1 MSNPLDN
8 PHDGQPVIKRNGALT
23 GRNRRA
29 APLPLLRKGRA
40 AERTLDAVDAM
51 RARRNGRLV
60 DDFAGWMEDDE

>member
-29 APLPLLRKGRA
+29 APLPLLRK
-40 AERTLDAVDAM
+40 
-51 RARRNGRLV
+51 
-60 DDFAGWMEDDE
+60 